1 MIDDSQ
7 TQKNRLVPIQP
18 TQISELLKSGNLII
32 NDGYRAR
39 NSELSDKGIPFAR
52 AQNISNGFNF
62 ENSDKFAIS
71 NLDKVGIKKSLPG
84 DVVFTSKGTVGRFA
98 FVQVDTP
105 QFVYSPQLC
114 FWRSLNKNCINPRWL
129 YYWMNSREFFIQFSG
144 VSGQTDMADYV
155 NLRDQKKMVI
165 SLPNISEQRRIAH
178 ILGSLDDKIELNR
191 QMNETLE
198 AMAGAIFKSWLVDF
212 DPVRAKAEGRHPAGM
227 DAETAALFPDNFEE
241 VEGRGVPRGWRV
253 KPLDE
258 IADFLNGLALQKYP
272 AKTDDQYLPV
282 IKISQLHA
290 GNTIGSDKA
299 DINIPPEYIIE
310 DGDILFSWSGSL
322 AVTVWCGG
330 KGALNQHLFKVSSE
344 LFPKWFYYQWVL
356 QYLPDFR
363 LIAEGKATTMGHI
376 QRHHLSETMALV
388 PPPKQI
394 EVMDKMIAPLF
405 DKIISNNIESRIIA
419 EIRDSLLPKLMSGK
433 LHI

>member
-1 MIDDSQ
+1 MSDAESRIEWKSMSLGDFVTFQRGFDLPEKERKPGKVPVMSSSGIFFYHEKVAIKGPGVV
-7 TQKNRLVPIQP
+7 TGRCGTIGEVFFIKEDFWPLNTTLFVKDFHGNDPLFTLYFLKTVDFLSCSDKSSVPGVNRNDLHRLPVFVPPLPIQH
-18 TQISELLKSGNLII
+18 
-32 NDGYRAR
+32 
-39 NSELSDKGIPFAR
+39 
-52 AQNISNGFNF
+52 
-62 ENSDKFAIS
+62 
-71 NLDKVGIKKSLPG
+71 
-84 DVVFTSKGTVGRFA
+84 
-98 FVQVDTP
+98 
-105 QFVYSPQLC
+105 
-114 FWRSLNKNCINPRWL
+114 
-129 YYWMNSREFFIQFSG
+129 
-144 VSGQTDMADYV
+144 
-155 NLRDQKKMVI
+155 
-165 SLPNISEQRRIAH
+165 RIAH

-198 AMAGAIFKSWLVDF
+198 AMARAIFKSWFVDF

-227 DAETAALFPDNFEE
+227 DAETAALFPDGFEE
-241 VEGRGVPRGWRV
+241 VEGKEVPRGWRV

-258 IADFLNGLALQKYP
+258 VADFRNGLALQKYP

-433 LHI
+433 IHI